1 MTGVKG
7 TSNLYNFSNIRY
19 GEPPIGDLRFAKP
32 VAPKG
37 RNVTID
43 KGDVG
48 RICPQAIAAWEVY
61 TSFTGPDFLSGKI
74 STLTDDHKHALHEP
88 SDLKI
93 VIDPRETEDCLFL
106 DVVTPVETF
115 DSPVKKLA
123 PVIFWLSGGGYTT
136 GEKGWFDPAGLIKAS
151 YASSPEGLVFV
162 SANYRLGAL
171 GWLAGTKLDPGNDA
185 NRPANAALYDQRL
198 ALEWIQENI
207 HQFGGDPT
215 RVTIMGESA
224 GGASIYHH
232 LTAFGGKDKTTL
244 FQRAIPQSTGWVHIA
259 NEKLENDVIDKF
271 LALAKVPDLKAARKL
286 STEEVQEANRLLI
299 SNSAWGTSTT
309 GPFVDG
315 LYVPENPDKLFA
327 EGRHIQKVDVLIG
340 FNEDEGLIF
349 TSPESND
356 NAGYRKFLEST
367 YSNASPETLDHIET
381 KLYPPVFDGSYGYTN
396 QTGRASITK
405 AESEF
410 TCKYGFLQAAYGNRA
425 KSYRFNVYP
434 GLHGSEMHY
443 TFYNGPKRNP
453 EVDEAIAVGF
463 QELLTSFVA
472 IGNAT
477 SLAAPQGVPVYGE
490 ERRMLYIGNEGFGI
504 TTDATV
510 PERCKF
516 WQSGIYLTS
525 KAPSMH
531 HNHAVTMLKTLTRLK
546 SFTMSL
552 ASRRYAAKFFY
563 ARRPVHETLC
573 HVLHV
578 AKPSPK
584 KQPPVIGYA
593 YYKDINRERQRRF
606 TPRLHPKSDINH
618 PVERLCRL
626 YLRKVTPDNWSDDP
640 YIVCLLLALAQ
651 AQSIKQREE
660 KPETFPVRLF
670 LVVDG
675 DKNYAHVF
683 QADVDAHILKA
694 LDEPTLDLNG
704 VAWPRITHTKVAL
717 QSYLTLPGRI
727 VAELLGSYMEEK
739 AEKRKYEDDAEAPM
753 KRVKTTL

>member
-1 MTGVKG
+1 MASHFVVLLLGIHGVLASEGPVVDLGYAVYQGSVQEG

-19 GEPPIGDLRFAKP
+19 GEPPIDDLRFAKP

-48 RICPQAIAAWEVY
+48 RICPQAMAAWEVY

-171 GWLAGTKLDPGNDA
+171 GWLAGTKLDSETMV
-185 NRPANAALYDQRL
+185 ANAALYDQRL

-367 YSNASPETLDHIET
+367 YPNASPETLDHIES

-410 TCKYGFLQAAYGNRA
+410 TCKYGFLQAAYGNKA

-463 QELLTSFVA
+463 QELLTSFAA

-490 ERRMLYIGNEGFGI
+490 ERHMLYIGNEGFGI

-516 WQSGIYLTS
+516 WQSGIYL
-525 KAPSMH
+525 
-531 HNHAVTMLKTLTRLK
+531 
-546 SFTMSL
+546 
-552 ASRRYAAKFFY
+552 YAAKFFY

-593 YYKDINRERQRRF
+593 YYKAINRERQRRF
-606 TPRLHPKSDINH
+606 TPRFHPKSDINR

-660 KPETFPVRLF
+660 KPETFPVRL
-670 LVVDG
+670 LLAVDG
-675 DKNYAHVF
+675 DKNFAHVF

-694 LDEPTLDLNG
+694 LD
-704 VAWPRITHTKVAL
+704 
-717 QSYLTLPGRI
+717 
-727 VAELLGSYMEEK
+727 
-739 AEKRKYEDDAEAPM
+739 
-753 KRVKTTL
+753 

>member
-1 MTGVKG
+1 MASHLIVLLLGIHGVLASEG
-7 TSNLYNFSNIRY
+7 PVVDLGYAVYQGSVHEGSSNLYNFSNIRY

-48 RICPQAIAAWEVY
+48 RICPKAMAAWEVY

-93 VIDPRETEDCLFL
+93 AIDPRETEDCLFL

-171 GWLAGTKLDPGNDA
+171 GWLAGSKLDPETMV
-185 NRPANAALYDQRL
+185 ANAALYDQRL

-207 HQFGGDPT
+207 HQFGGDPN

-232 LTAFGGKDKTTL
+232 LTAFGGKDKTKL

-327 EGRHIQKVDVLIG
+327 EGRHIQNVDLLIG

-349 TSPESND
+349 TSPESNE

-381 KLYPPVFDGSYGYTN
+381 KLYPPVFDGSYRYTN
-396 QTGRASITK
+396 QTARASITK

-463 QELLTSFVA
+463 QELLTSFA
-472 IGNAT
+472 ATGNAT

-490 ERRMLYIGNEGFGI
+490 ERRMLYIGDEGFGI
-504 TTDATV
+504 TTDETV

-516 WQSGIYLTS
+516 WQNGIYL
-525 KAPSMH
+525 
-531 HNHAVTMLKTLTRLK
+531 
-546 SFTMSL
+546 
-552 ASRRYAAKFFY
+552 
-563 ARRPVHETLC
+563 
-573 HVLHV
+573 
-578 AKPSPK
+578 
-584 KQPPVIGYA
+584 
-593 YYKDINRERQRRF
+593 
-606 TPRLHPKSDINH
+606 
-618 PVERLCRL
+618 
-626 YLRKVTPDNWSDDP
+626 
-640 YIVCLLLALAQ
+640 
-651 AQSIKQREE
+651 
-660 KPETFPVRLF
+660 
-670 LVVDG
+670 
-675 DKNYAHVF
+675 
-683 QADVDAHILKA
+683 
-694 LDEPTLDLNG
+694 
-704 VAWPRITHTKVAL
+704 
-717 QSYLTLPGRI
+717 
-727 VAELLGSYMEEK
+727 
-739 AEKRKYEDDAEAPM
+739 
-753 KRVKTTL
+753 

>member
-48 RICPQAIAAWEVY
+48 RICPQAMAAWEVY

-74 STLTDDHKHALHEP
+74 STLTDDHIHALHEP

-136 GEKGWFDPAGLIKAS
+136 GDKGWFDPAGLIKAS

-171 GWLAGTKLDPGNDA
+171 GWLAGTKLDSETMVA
-185 NRPANAALYDQRL
+185 NSALYDQRL

-327 EGRHIQKVDVLIG
+327 EGRHIQRVDVLIG

-425 KSYRFNVYP
+425 KSYRFNIYP

-463 QELLTSFVA
+463 QELLTSFAA

-516 WQSGIYLTS
+516 WQSGIYL
-525 KAPSMH
+525 
-531 HNHAVTMLKTLTRLK
+531 
-546 SFTMSL
+546 
-552 ASRRYAAKFFY
+552 
-563 ARRPVHETLC
+563 
-573 HVLHV
+573 
-578 AKPSPK
+578 
-584 KQPPVIGYA
+584 
-593 YYKDINRERQRRF
+593 
-606 TPRLHPKSDINH
+606 
-618 PVERLCRL
+618 
-626 YLRKVTPDNWSDDP
+626 
-640 YIVCLLLALAQ
+640 
-651 AQSIKQREE
+651 
-660 KPETFPVRLF
+660 
-670 LVVDG
+670 
-675 DKNYAHVF
+675 
-683 QADVDAHILKA
+683 
-694 LDEPTLDLNG
+694 
-704 VAWPRITHTKVAL
+704 
-717 QSYLTLPGRI
+717 
-727 VAELLGSYMEEK
+727 
-739 AEKRKYEDDAEAPM
+739 
-753 KRVKTTL
+753 

>member
-1 MTGVKG
+1 MV
-7 TSNLYNFSNIRY
+7 
-19 GEPPIGDLRFAKP
+19 
-32 VAPKG
+32 
-37 RNVTID
+37 
-43 KGDVG
+43 
-48 RICPQAIAAWEVY
+48 
-61 TSFTGPDFLSGKI
+61 
-74 STLTDDHKHALHEP
+74 
-88 SDLKI
+88 
-93 VIDPRETEDCLFL
+93 
-106 DVVTPVETF
+106 
-115 DSPVKKLA
+115 
-123 PVIFWLSGGGYTT
+123 
-136 GEKGWFDPAGLIKAS
+136 
-151 YASSPEGLVFV
+151 
-162 SANYRLGAL
+162 
-171 GWLAGTKLDPGNDA
+171 
-185 NRPANAALYDQRL
+185 ANAALYDQRL

-356 NAGYRKFLEST
+356 NPGYRKFLEST

-463 QELLTSFVA
+463 QELLTSFAA

-477 SLAAPQGVPVYGE
+477 SLAAPQGVPVFGE
-490 ERRMLYIGNEGFGI
+490 ERHMLYIGNEGFGI

-516 WQSGIYLTS
+516 WQSGIYL
-525 KAPSMH
+525 
-531 HNHAVTMLKTLTRLK
+531 
-546 SFTMSL
+546 
-552 ASRRYAAKFFY
+552 
-563 ARRPVHETLC
+563 
-573 HVLHV
+573 
-578 AKPSPK
+578 
-584 KQPPVIGYA
+584 
-593 YYKDINRERQRRF
+593 
-606 TPRLHPKSDINH
+606 
-618 PVERLCRL
+618 
-626 YLRKVTPDNWSDDP
+626 
-640 YIVCLLLALAQ
+640 
-651 AQSIKQREE
+651 
-660 KPETFPVRLF
+660 
-670 LVVDG
+670 
-675 DKNYAHVF
+675 
-683 QADVDAHILKA
+683 
-694 LDEPTLDLNG
+694 
-704 VAWPRITHTKVAL
+704 
-717 QSYLTLPGRI
+717 
-727 VAELLGSYMEEK
+727 
-739 AEKRKYEDDAEAPM
+739 
-753 KRVKTTL
+753 

>member
-1 MTGVKG
+1 MASHLVVLLLGIHGILASEGPVVDLG
-7 TSNLYNFSNIRY
+7 Y

-48 RICPQAIAAWEVY
+48 RICPQAMAAWEVY

-74 STLTDDHKHALHEP
+74 STLTDDHKHALQEP

-93 VIDPRETEDCLFL
+93 AIDSRETEDCLFL

-162 SANYRLGAL
+162 SANYRLMSSSE
-171 GWLAGTKLDPGNDA
+171 TMV
-185 NRPANAALYDQRL
+185 ANAALYDQRL

-259 NEKLENDVIDKF
+259 NGKLENDVIDKF

-327 EGRHIQKVDVLIG
+327 EGRHIQNVDILIG
-340 FNEDEGLIF
+340 FNQDEGLIF

-356 NAGYRKFLEST
+356 NAGFRKFLEST

-410 TCKYGFLQAAYGNRA
+410 TCKYGILQAAYGNRA

-463 QELLTSFVA
+463 QELLTSFA
-472 IGNAT
+472 ATGNAT

-516 WQSGIYLTS
+516 WQSGIYL
-525 KAPSMH
+525 
-531 HNHAVTMLKTLTRLK
+531 
-546 SFTMSL
+546 
-552 ASRRYAAKFFY
+552 
-563 ARRPVHETLC
+563 
-573 HVLHV
+573 
-578 AKPSPK
+578 
-584 KQPPVIGYA
+584 
-593 YYKDINRERQRRF
+593 
-606 TPRLHPKSDINH
+606 
-618 PVERLCRL
+618 
-626 YLRKVTPDNWSDDP
+626 
-640 YIVCLLLALAQ
+640 
-651 AQSIKQREE
+651 
-660 KPETFPVRLF
+660 
-670 LVVDG
+670 
-675 DKNYAHVF
+675 
-683 QADVDAHILKA
+683 
-694 LDEPTLDLNG
+694 
-704 VAWPRITHTKVAL
+704 
-717 QSYLTLPGRI
+717 
-727 VAELLGSYMEEK
+727 
-739 AEKRKYEDDAEAPM
+739 
-753 KRVKTTL
+753 

>member
-1 MTGVKG
+1 MASHLVVLLGIHGVLASG
-7 TSNLYNFSNIRY
+7 
-19 GEPPIGDLRFAKP
+19 GPVVDLGYAVYQGSVQEVIF
-32 VAPKG
+32 
-37 RNVTID
+37 D
-43 KGDVG
+43 YKGDVG
-48 RICPQAIAAWEVY
+48 RICPQAMAAWEVY

-74 STLTDDHKHALHEP
+74 STLTDDHIHALHEP

-136 GEKGWFDPAGLIKAS
+136 GDKGWFDPAGLIKAS

-162 SANYRLGAL
+162 SANYRLMSSSE
-171 GWLAGTKLDPGNDA
+171 TMVA
-185 NRPANAALYDQRL
+185 NSALYDQRL

-327 EGRHIQKVDVLIG
+327 EGRNIQRVDVLIG

-463 QELLTSFVA
+463 QELLTSFAA

-516 WQSGIYLTS
+516 WQSGIYL
-525 KAPSMH
+525 
-531 HNHAVTMLKTLTRLK
+531 
-546 SFTMSL
+546 
-552 ASRRYAAKFFY
+552 
-563 ARRPVHETLC
+563 
-573 HVLHV
+573 
-578 AKPSPK
+578 
-584 KQPPVIGYA
+584 
-593 YYKDINRERQRRF
+593 
-606 TPRLHPKSDINH
+606 
-618 PVERLCRL
+618 
-626 YLRKVTPDNWSDDP
+626 
-640 YIVCLLLALAQ
+640 
-651 AQSIKQREE
+651 
-660 KPETFPVRLF
+660 
-670 LVVDG
+670 
-675 DKNYAHVF
+675 
-683 QADVDAHILKA
+683 
-694 LDEPTLDLNG
+694 
-704 VAWPRITHTKVAL
+704 
-717 QSYLTLPGRI
+717 
-727 VAELLGSYMEEK
+727 
-739 AEKRKYEDDAEAPM
+739 
-753 KRVKTTL
+753 